1 MLLDFLFCLRFIN
14 RLGVIF
20 VLMCGV
26 RIFYYDEIELLL
38 ERRESEEIMM
48 VEVCVGNF
56 VEMCIVI
63 S

>member
-1 MLLDFLFCLRFIN
+1 
-14 RLGVIF
+14 
-20 VLMCGV
+20 MCGV

-56 VEMCIVI
+56 VEMCIVLVNCYCI
-63 S
+63 GCFKS

>member
-1 MLLDFLFCLRFIN
+1 
-14 RLGVIF
+14 
-20 VLMCGV
+20 MCGV

-56 VEMCIVI
+56 VKMCIVF